1 MESQN
6 QNDDEKTLVMTMISA
21 YAVGLVLGILAFY
34 LVFKG
39 MGKKTSAFLKSGLGL
54 GASILV
60 FFPAS
65 YITFFIVIMAI
76 MTVANAGNPGEEI
89 SPE

>member
-65 YITFFIVIMAI
+65 YMTFFLIL
-76 MTVANAGNPGEEI
+76 MTVVANAGEENYP
-89 SPE
+89 SEG